1 MDVGAFSL
9 VYWPEESVSVV
20 SDRDMQ
26 GESKKVGDECT
37 IAINKKEYRGKIA
50 AKSTCTCNVHYLI
63 LRKNILV
70 CNHKRCVFL

>member
-1 MDVGAFSL
+1 MDVGAYSL

-20 SDRDMQ
+20 SDRDIQ

-50 AKSTCTCNVHYLI
+50 AKGTCNVHYFTLYCE
-63 LRKNILV
+63 RM
-70 CNHKRCVFL
+70 